1 MKKYIFSALMAAMT
15 AFTFSSCEDVPEPYT
30 MPSKPAEPGT
40 TVEGNPAGT
49 GTAADPFNCAA
60 AVQYCNSLES
70 GVESTQDVYVK
81 GKVQSIEE
89 QFSANYG
96 NCSVTLY
103 DEDSNVTFKVWRA
116 YYFDNKKWTSDG
128 KTINVGDELVFC
140 GKVMNYA
147 GNTPETVQSKAYLYS
162 INGETSGGS
171 SIPAAGEA
179 KGTGTAADPF
189 NSVAA
194 QNYTTA
200 LAADQTTEQEFYIK
214 GKIQSIDTQFAAQ
227 YGNASVHIADDANS
241 QQFYVFRI
249 YYFGGEKWKEGDGL
263 LNVGDEI
270 VVCAKLVNYKGNT
283 PETSQG
289 GKLISVNGKTS
300 ISGGDTP
307 STPDTPATG
316 ENEISISNMVSS
328 ETLPE
333 NSYGS
338 QVAATE
344 STWFT
349 WKSGNIN
356 YAGARICKA
365 TEANG
370 GGIQVQGNAS
380 DVAKQG
386 FFFNKTA
393 FSSDIKSI
401 TIVVRGSNKYDTP
414 TTFSVYEGTSV
425 HPTTNK
431 IEGKYTT
438 AADGNFNVFTMT
450 YDFSTVSSKYFT
462 VWNNAVGALY
472 IDKVIITLK

>member
-1 MKKYIFSALMAAMT
+1 MKKYIFSVLMAAMA
-15 AFTFSSCEDVPEPYT
+15 AFTFSSCEDVPAPYT
-30 MPSKPAEPGT
+30 MPEKPTDGGT
-40 TVEGNPAGT
+40 TTEGNPTGT
-49 GTAADPFNCAA
+49 GTATDPFNCAA

-96 NCSVTLY
+96 NCSVTLV
-103 DEDSNVTFKVWRA
+103 DEDSKVTFKVWRA
-116 YYFDNKKWTSDG
+116 FYFDNKKWAEGG

-162 INGETSGGS
+162 INGETSGNGGNT
-171 SIPAAGEA
+171 PAAGEA
-179 KGTGTAADPF
+179 KGTGTEADPF

-241 QQFYVFRI
+241 QQFYIFRI

-263 LNVGDEI
+263 LKVGDEI
-270 VVCAKLVNYKGNT
+270 VVCAKLVNFKGNT

-307 STPDTPATG
+307 STPDTPSTSAGVTINGTTVTLAGSATAG
-316 ENEISISNMVSS
+316 EIIKVDLNTLGLAAGPVEAPITLSDGTTITFELGDDGKTAPAFNASTKGIRVYANNKIVFNGKSNIAKIVM
-328 ETLPE
+328 ECD
-333 NSYGS
+333 SYNGTEYVGNATAT
-338 QVAATE
+338 VAFSGKTATY
-344 STWFT
+344 TNLFT
-349 WKSGNIN
+349 G
-356 YAGARICKA
+356 
-365 TEANG
+365 TG
-370 GGIQVQGNAS
+370 GGTQLRVKTIEIFY
-380 DVAKQG
+380 AK
-386 FFFNKTA
+386 
-393 FSSDIKSI
+393 
-401 TIVVRGSNKYDTP
+401 
-414 TTFSVYEGTSV
+414 
-425 HPTTNK
+425 
-431 IEGKYTT
+431 
-438 AADGNFNVFTMT
+438 
-450 YDFSTVSSKYFT
+450 
-462 VWNNAVGALY
+462 
-472 IDKVIITLK
+472 